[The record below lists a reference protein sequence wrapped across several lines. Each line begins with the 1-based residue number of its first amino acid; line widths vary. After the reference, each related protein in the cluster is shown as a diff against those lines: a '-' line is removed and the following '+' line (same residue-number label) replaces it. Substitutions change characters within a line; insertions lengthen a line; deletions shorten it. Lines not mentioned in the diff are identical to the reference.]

1 VETIQGQVERINAKP
16 AANLSL
22 GALVVLEGA
31 SGTRYALLFEFRG
44 GFAASG
50 RVLGQ
55 ALLGRSPWRKEPRM
69 STEAWVW
76 TLTVLYWAYCI
87 YWGVRGAIVSKTAS
101 GYMIGGR
108 QIPMII
114 FILAA
119 TATSFSGWT
128 FIGHPG
134 LIWRDGL
141 SYAFASFYV
150 LTIPITGTWFAKR
163 QWLLGKRYGFITPGD
178 MYSYYYGTEAMRWLV
193 VIVALLYSSFY
204 SAVQLIASGAL
215 FHWVTGVPIVWG
227 SILLAAIVVFYVAAG
242 GLRSI
247 AWVDMLQ
254 CVWLVAGIIV
264 LGMLVLHSVGGW
276 TDLSARI
283 NALDPRYLTIPG
295 GPGIKAGADP
305 GSGIIQFTSGTTIW
319 TGMMILTYMF
329 SLMGIQASPA
339 FTMWSFSNK
348 NPRPFPWQQ
357 AIASTFFVGFALFF
371 FTAIQGMGGRVVMDA
386 LGITSDR
393 DLVPKLIHSYAPGF
407 WAAFVVIGALAAMQS
422 TAAPYIA
429 TGSTILCRD
438 VYFRYMR
445 PTAGHGE
452 QIWMSR
458 LFAILITCVAMW
470 ISVKSSAALVMLGG
484 LATAFGT
491 LMYVGLLGV
500 CYGWPIKGVG
510 AFAGLLAGIIT
521 VLITDVQVSPWSK
534 TLGYLWTI
542 HSAGWGLLVGLI
554 VAFLFSRLFRDSPE
568 IEARR
573 KEMRDWL
580 SDIDRPTESQ
590 KAWRRAMWVVVPV
603 WYIFAIGPGAVLGN
617 TAFSFMGFPPL
628 WSWQIVWW
636 LLGIVMMW
644 AMCFKAGLSFLGD
657 AQIQRAERDTKIVVH
672 EVAPAAIAG
681 GSDADLPPSKGERA

>member
-1 VETIQGQVERINAKP
+1 
-16 AANLSL
+16 
-22 GALVVLEGA
+22 
-31 SGTRYALLFEFRG
+31 
-44 GFAASG
+44 
-50 RVLGQ
+50 
-55 ALLGRSPWRKEPRM
+55 M

-76 TLTVLYWAYCI
+76 TLVILYWLYCI
-87 YWGVRGAIVSKTAS
+87 YWGIRGAIVSKTAS

-141 SYAFASFYV
+141 AYAFASFYV
-150 LTIPITGTWFAKR
+150 LTIPITGTFFAKR

-178 MYSYYYGTEAMRWLV
+178 MYAYYYGTEWMRWLV

-215 FHWVTGVPIVWG
+215 FHWVTGVPVITG
-227 SILLAAIVVFYVAAG
+227 SILLAAVVVFYVAAG

-254 CVWLVAGIIV
+254 CIWLVAGIIV
-264 LGMLVLHSVGGW
+264 LGAFVLHSVGGW
-276 TDLSARI
+276 DVLAPKI
-283 NALDPRYLTIPG
+283 AALDPKYLTIPG
-295 GPGIKAGADP
+295 GPGARP
-305 GSGIIQFTSGTTIW
+305 GSSGIIQFTAGTTIW

-357 AIASTFFVGFALFF
+357 AIASTFFVDFALFF
-371 FTAIQGMGGRVVMDA
+371 FTALQGMGGRVVMQE
-386 LGITSDR
+386 LGIGSDR
-393 DLVPKLIHSYAPGF
+393 DLVPKLIHHYTPGF
-407 WAAFVVIGALAAMQS
+407 WAAFIVIGALAAMQS

-438 VYFRYMR
+438 VYFRYLR
-445 PTAGHGE
+445 PMAGHGE

-458 LFAILITCVAMW
+458 VFAVVIACVAMW

-491 LMYVGLLGV
+491 LMYIGLLGV
-500 CYGWPIKGVG
+500 CYGWPIRGVG
-510 AFAGLLAGIIT
+510 AVGGLIAGIAT
-521 VLITDVQVSPWSK
+521 VIITDTNTSPWPK
-534 TLGYLWTI
+534 TFGFLWTI
-542 HSAGWGLLVGLI
+542 HSAGWGLIVGLI
-554 VAFLFSRLFRDSPE
+554 VALVLSKLFPDSPE
-568 IEARR
+568 AQARR

-580 SDIDRPTESQ
+580 SDIDRPTEAQ
-590 KAWRRAMWVVVPV
+590 RRWRKAMWFIVPA
-603 WYIFAIGPGAVLGN
+603 WYFFAIGPGAVLGN
-617 TAFSFMGFPPL
+617 HAFSFMKFPPL

-636 LLGIVMMW
+636 LLGIAMMW
-644 AMCFKAGLSFLGD
+644 GLCFKAGLSFLGE

-672 EVAPAAIAG
+672 EVAPALAG
-681 GSDADLPPSKGERA
+681 GSDAEPAAARGGRA

>member
-1 VETIQGQVERINAKP
+1 
-16 AANLSL
+16 
-22 GALVVLEGA
+22 
-31 SGTRYALLFEFRG
+31 
-44 GFAASG
+44 
-50 RVLGQ
+50 
-55 ALLGRSPWRKEPRM
+55 M

-76 TLTVLYWAYCI
+76 TLVILYWIYCI
-87 YWGVRGAIVSKTAS
+87 YWGIRGAIVSKTAS
-101 GYMIGGR
+101 AYMIGGR

-193 VIVALLYSSFY
+193 VIVAFLYSSFY

-215 FHWVTGVPIVWG
+215 FHEVTGVPVITG

-264 LGMLVLHSVGGW
+264 LGMFVLHSVGGW
-276 TDLSARI
+276 DALAPKI
-283 NALDPRYLTIPG
+283 NALDPKYLTIPG
-295 GPGIKAGADP
+295 GPGVKAGASA
-305 GSGIIQFTSGTTIW
+305 GSGIMQFTSGTTIW

-371 FTAIQGMGGRVVMDA
+371 FTALQGMGGRVVGQE
-386 LGITSDR
+386 LGILSDR
-393 DLVPKLIHSYAPGF
+393 DLVPKLIHAYTPGF
-407 WAAFVVIGALAAMQS
+407 WAAFIVIGALAAMQS

-429 TGSTILCRD
+429 TGSTILARD
-438 VYFRYMR
+438 VYFRYLR
-445 PTAGHGE
+445 PRAGHGE

-458 LFAILITCVAMW
+458 LFAIFIACVAMV
-470 ISVKSSAALVMLGG
+470 ISIKSPAALVMLGG

-500 CYGWPIKGVG
+500 CYGWPVKGLG
-510 AFAGLLAGIIT
+510 AVLGLAAGIAT
-521 VLITDVQVSPWSK
+521 VILTDPNVSSWISPVLSK
-534 TLGYLWTI
+534 NLGYLWTI
-542 HSAGWGLLVGLI
+542 HSAGWGLMVGLV
-554 VAFLFSRLFRDSPE
+554 VALVFSKLVPDSPA

-573 KEMRDWL
+573 KEIRDWL
-580 SDIDRPTESQ
+580 ADIDRPTDSQ
-590 KAWRRAMWVVVPV
+590 KAWRKAMWVVVPV
-603 WYIFAIGPGAVLGN
+603 WYVFAIGPGAVFGN

-644 AMCFKAGLSFLGD
+644 AMCFKAGLSFLGE
-657 AQIQRAERDTKIVVH
+657 AQIQRAERDTKIVVQ
-672 EVAPAAIAG
+672 EVAPAALSG
-681 GSDADLPPSKGERA
+681 GSDADEPRRIPGGRA

>member
-1 VETIQGQVERINAKP
+1 
-16 AANLSL
+16 
-22 GALVVLEGA
+22 
-31 SGTRYALLFEFRG
+31 
-44 GFAASG
+44 
-50 RVLGQ
+50 
-55 ALLGRSPWRKEPRM
+55 M

-76 TLTVLYWAYCI
+76 TLVVLYWAYCI
-87 YWGVRGAIVSKTAS
+87 YWGIRGAIVSKTAS
-101 GYMIGGR
+101 AYMIGGR

-178 MYSYYYGTEAMRWLV
+178 MYAYYYGTEWMRWLV
-193 VIVALLYSSFY
+193 VIVAILYSSFY

-215 FHWVTGVPIVWG
+215 FHEVTGVPVVTG

-254 CVWLVAGIIV
+254 CVWLVLGIIV
-264 LGMLVLHSVGGW
+264 LGMFVLHSVGGW
-276 TDLSARI
+276 DSLAPKI
-283 NALDPRYLTIPG
+283 AALDPKYLTIPG
-295 GPGIKAGADP
+295 GPGAKP
-305 GSGIIQFTSGTTIW
+305 GTSGIIQFTSGTTIW

-357 AIASTFFVGFALFF
+357 AIASTFFVGFALFL
-371 FTAIQGMGGRVVMDA
+371 FTALQGLGGRVVSQE
-386 LGITSDR
+386 LGILSDR
-393 DLVPKLIHSYAPGF
+393 DLVPKLIHHYTPGF
-407 WAAFVVIGALAAMQS
+407 WAAFIVIGALAAMQS

-429 TGSTILCRD
+429 TGSTILARD
-438 VYFRYMR
+438 VYFRYLR
-445 PTAGHGE
+445 PRAGHGE

-458 LFAILITCVAMW
+458 AFAVAIACVAMV
-470 ISVKSSAALVMLGG
+470 ISIKSSAALVMLGG

-510 AFAGLLAGIIT
+510 AVVGLIAGIAT
-521 VLITDVQVSPWSK
+521 VIATDPNISRSIYPPLASN
-534 TLGYLWTI
+534 LGYLWTI
-542 HSAGWGLLVGLI
+542 HSAGWGLIVGLI
-554 VAFLFSRLFRDSPE
+554 VAYVVSKVFPDSRE
-568 IEARR
+568 IEERR
-573 KEMRDWL
+573 REIRTWL
-580 SDIDRPTESQ
+580 ADIDRPNESQ
-590 KAWRRAMWVVVPV
+590 KKWRKAMWVVVPL
-603 WYIFAIGPGAVLGN
+603 WYFFAIGPGAVIGN
-617 TAFSFMGFPPL
+617 SAFSFMNFPPL
-628 WSWQIVWW
+628 WAWQIVWW
-636 LLGIVMMW
+636 LIGIVMMW
-644 AMCFKAGLSFLGD
+644 AMCFKAGLSFLGE

-672 EVAPAAIAG
+672 EVAPAAISG
-681 GSDADLPPSKGERA
+681 GSDAGPRDDRGGRA

>member
-1 VETIQGQVERINAKP
+1 
-16 AANLSL
+16 
-22 GALVVLEGA
+22 
-31 SGTRYALLFEFRG
+31 
-44 GFAASG
+44 
-50 RVLGQ
+50 
-55 ALLGRSPWRKEPRM
+55 M

-76 TLTVLYWAYCI
+76 TLVILYWLYCI
-87 YWGVRGAIVSKTAS
+87 YWGIRGAIVSKTAS

-141 SYAFASFYV
+141 AYAFASFYV
-150 LTIPITGTWFAKR
+150 LTIPITGTFFAKR

-178 MYSYYYGTEAMRWLV
+178 MYAYYYGTEWMRWLV

-215 FHWVTGVPIVWG
+215 FHWVTGVPVITG
-227 SILLAAIVVFYVAAG
+227 SILLAAVVVFYVAAG

-254 CVWLVAGIIV
+254 CIWLVAGIIV
-264 LGMLVLHSVGGW
+264 LGAFVLHSVGGW
-276 TDLSARI
+276 DVLAPKI
-283 NALDPRYLTIPG
+283 AALDPKYLTIPG
-295 GPGIKAGADP
+295 GPGARP
-305 GSGIIQFTSGTTIW
+305 GSSGIIQFTAGTTIW

-371 FTAIQGMGGRVVMDA
+371 FTALQGMGGRVVMQE
-386 LGITSDR
+386 LGIGSDR
-393 DLVPKLIHSYAPGF
+393 DLVPKLIHHYTPGF
-407 WAAFVVIGALAAMQS
+407 WAAFIVIGALAAMQS

-438 VYFRYMR
+438 VYFRYLR
-445 PTAGHGE
+445 PMAGHGE

-458 LFAILITCVAMW
+458 VFAVVIACVAMW

-491 LMYVGLLGV
+491 LMYIGLLGV
-500 CYGWPIKGVG
+500 CYGWPIRGVG
-510 AFAGLLAGIIT
+510 AVGGLIAGIAT
-521 VLITDVQVSPWSK
+521 VIITDTNTSPWPK
-534 TLGYLWTI
+534 TFGFLWTI
-542 HSAGWGLLVGLI
+542 HSAGWGLIVGLI
-554 VAFLFSRLFRDSPE
+554 VALVLSKLFPDSPE
-568 IEARR
+568 AQARR

-580 SDIDRPTESQ
+580 SDIDRPTEAQ
-590 KAWRRAMWVVVPV
+590 RRWRKAMWFIVPA
-603 WYIFAIGPGAVLGN
+603 WYFFAIGPGAVLGN
-617 TAFSFMGFPPL
+617 HAFSFMKFPPL

-636 LLGIVMMW
+636 LLGIAMMW
-644 AMCFKAGLSFLGD
+644 GLCFKAGLSFLGE

-672 EVAPAAIAG
+672 EVAPALAG
-681 GSDADLPPSKGERA
+681 GSDAEPAAARGGRA